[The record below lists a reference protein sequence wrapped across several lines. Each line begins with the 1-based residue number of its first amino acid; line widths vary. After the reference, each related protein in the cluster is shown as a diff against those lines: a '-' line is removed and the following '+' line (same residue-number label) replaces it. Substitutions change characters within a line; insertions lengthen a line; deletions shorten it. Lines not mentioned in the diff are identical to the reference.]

1 MGKASRNKQLKR
13 NASLAQKKY
22 GIKLSEALL
31 VLCEPY
37 KIANITNTQY
47 ERLVE
52 IGATAWNMAN
62 LPESD
67 RQHEFF
73 KLAQRAP
80 ELHDVSE
87 SELIRIMS
95 KLPDDADNYL
105 VMLTILSGMIGR
117 KLELF
122 PHDDRIVKNLWLEH
136 HGQDVKL
143 QVESSFVHQSGRQ
156 AH

>member
-1 MGKASRNKQLKR
+1 MGKASRNKQLKK

-52 IGATAWNMAN
+52 IGAAAWNMAN

-67 RQHEFF
+67 RQHEFL
-73 KLAQRAP
+73 KLARRAP

-105 VMLTILSGMIGR
+105 VMLTMLSSMIGR

-122 PHDDRIVKNLWLEH
+122 PHDDRIVKNLWFEH
-136 HGQDVKL
+136 HGQNNKL
-143 QVESSFVHQSGRQ
+143 QVESIMHQSGGQ
-156 AH
+156 VH